1 MKTFARTLGQLLGSV
16 TLAASLGFA
25 GTTQAEVYDI
35 DEEDFAGSF
44 ITSYL
49 KYRPDEKTISTT
61 ATGEIKKKGLGKFQ
75 SHTAT
80 EFNLGGGSCDTGNTD
95 PYVFDQLFFVV
106 RSNVVLTFESGQVFL
121 KAVPLEEDAPAGGG
135 CFYLFADPE
144 EETLTLAEVPG
155 RFDLVVKYK
164 VVGGTGKFAG
174 ATGELEATSRGTV
187 LEWNDLGED
196 GYNFFG
202 GVSGTLEGSF
212 CTDCP

>member
-1 MKTFARTLGQLLGSV
+1 MKTFTGTRIRMLSSV
-16 TLAASLGFA
+16 ALAASFLVA
-25 GTTQAEVYDI
+25 GGAKAEVFDI
-35 DEEDFAGSF
+35 EQEDFAGSF
-44 ITSYL
+44 ITSFL
-49 KYRPDEKTISTT
+49 KYRVNEKTISTT
-61 ATGEIKKKGLGKFQ
+61 STGEIKKKGLGKFQ

-164 VVGGTGKFAG
+164 VVGGTGEFAG

-187 LEWNDLGED
+187 LEYNNLGAD

>member
-1 MKTFARTLGQLLGSV
+1 MAG
-16 TLAASLGFA
+16 SLGFA
-25 GTTQAEVYDI
+25 GVTQAEVYEI
-35 DEEDFAGSF
+35 EAEDFAGSF
-44 ITSYL
+44 ITSFL
-49 KYRPDEKTISTT
+49 KYRVNEKTISTT
-61 ATGEIKKKGLGKFQ
+61 STGEIKKKGLGKFQ

-135 CFYLFADPE
+135 CFYLIADPE
-144 EETLTLAEVPG
+144 TQTLAEVPG

-164 VVGGTGKFAG
+164 VVGGTGEFAR

-187 LEWNDLGED
+187 LEYNNLGAD

-212 CTDCP
+212 CTNCP